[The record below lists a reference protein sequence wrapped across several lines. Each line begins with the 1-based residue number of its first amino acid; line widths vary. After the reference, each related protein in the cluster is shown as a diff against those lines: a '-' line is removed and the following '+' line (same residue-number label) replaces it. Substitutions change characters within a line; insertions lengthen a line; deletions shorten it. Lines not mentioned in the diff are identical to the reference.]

1 MDRREILFWY
11 KELVK
16 HGLYAV
22 SYRQPQKD
30 IYLSIL
36 RKRFRD
42 PPTVSP
48 SAIQNT
54 VQFVKNAAS
63 HQGMEQQILKQMI
76 HVEYSRLRAKKPPR
90 EDVYLGYTQTVQALN
105 KTMDLAL

>member
-1 MDRREILFWY
+1 MDRREILSCY
-11 KELVK
+11 KGLVK

-42 PPTVSP
+42 PPSVSV

-63 HQGMEQQILKQMI
+63 HQGMEQQILNQML
-76 HVEYSRLRAKKPPR
+76 HVEYSRRNAKKTPS
-90 EDVYLGYTQTVQALN
+90 EDVYIGYTQTVQALN
-105 KTMDLAL
+105 RTMNLAL